1 MLREQVIESA
11 KRHGAELVGIAS
23 VDRWEAAPVYARPT
37 TILKEAQS
45 VIVFGIPI
53 PRGVVETIPSHIW
66 TRLHGHMMGVMVD
79 DIAWKLALEL
89 EAEGYKSVDIGG
101 LVVGKSIFNKM
112 VSALGDVPY
121 PIHDFES
128 EGELALNWA
137 GQAAGLGTVGTNSLL
152 ITEKYGPN
160 VILGAVI
167 TTAKLEPDPLIEE
180 DLCDECYSCVKE
192 CPAGAMGEDRSFDM
206 VKCFLMNAAEGRVLA
221 KAMAAGDTVVQNIL
235 VKTLLSQT
243 EHTPATCI
251 CGAGCL
257 AACAKDPRRKALKKA
272 KV

>member
-1 MLREQVIESA
+1 MQRQQIIESA
-11 KRHGAELVGIAS
+11 KRHGAAIVGIAS
-23 VDRWEAAPVYARPT
+23 VDRWEPAPVYARPT
-37 TILKEAQS
+37 TILKDAQS
-45 VIVFGIPI
+45 VVVFGVPI
-53 PRGVVETIPSHIW
+53 PRGAVETIPSHIW
-66 TRLHGHMMGVMVD
+66 TRLHGHLMGVMVD

-112 VSALGDVPY
+112 VTALGGVPY
-121 PIHDFES
+121 PIHDFET

-137 GQAAGLGTVGTNSLL
+137 GQVAGLGRVGTNSLL
-152 ITEKYGPN
+152 LTPQFGPN

-167 TTAKLEPDPLIEE
+167 TTAKLEPDPMIEE
-180 DLCDECYSCVKE
+180 DLCDECGGCVKD

-206 VKCFLMNAAEGRVLA
+206 VKCFLMNAAEGRLLS
-221 KAMAAGDTVVQNIL
+221 KAMAAGDTAVQENL
-235 VKTLLSQT
+235 SKTIIGWT

-257 AACAKDPRRKALKKA
+257 AACPQDPRRKALKK
-272 KV
+272 VRV